1 MDQCHMYP
9 CWINHIE
16 KGANDQALRGEH
28 SVHAL
33 EGTAWL
39 HTPWNGFKD
48 RQWRSQFK
56 FNSPQKK
63 RIKLPFWCLILF
75 YRTTCSRE
83 NVCKSYRAL
92 QSFFF
97 FFLRCWLQIGII
109 FVIQHEKYILEKKHF
124 RTSLLIPQW
133 NIQMKWNKI
142 QFKEKI

>member
-97 FFLRCWLQIGII
+97 FF
-109 FVIQHEKYILEKKHF
+109 
-124 RTSLLIPQW
+124 TLLITNRNYICDPTWKIYFGEKTFQ
-133 NIQMKWNKI
+133 NKFTYTTVKYSNEMK
-142 QFKEKI
+142 